1 MGFSKKNFGSMRKIS
16 TKVNG
21 YNVFLKNTWEAILR
35 EINVIFYFDATFSS
49 VTSGFCA
56 IDDLEYSFVD
66 S

>member
-1 MGFSKKNFGSMRKIS
+1 MRKIS

-35 EINVIFYFDATFSS
+35 EINAIFYFDATFSS